1 MGFSRQEYWMGL
13 QCPPPGDLPDPGI
26 KPKSLVL
33 PTLAGGFFTISAYW
47 KLFLIYIIQVVS
59 SILLC
64 MCYLRMTSPTWE
76 LHDAFLLSGFKMKY
90 LTCCLP
96 TLQFKSLAIIA
107 TPQAPSLFCFVFF
120 FLNQAP
126 VLNDSIHVARR
137 INLNW
142 QRKKDRKAFFTLLSF
157 VSLSAIF
164 GSVYHLAM
172 IPALASVSC
181 FSLFL

>member
-1 MGFSRQEYWMGL
+1 MQNWGKIRLFTLRSCVLSCSSCIQLFETQWTVAHQAPLSMGFSRQEYWMGL

-26 KPKSLVL
+26 KPKSLVS

-76 LHDAFLLSGFKMKY
+76 LHDPFLLFGFKTKY

-107 TPQAPSLFCFVFF
+107 TP
-120 FLNQAP
+120 
-126 VLNDSIHVARR
+126 
-137 INLNW
+137 
-142 QRKKDRKAFFTLLSF
+142 
-157 VSLSAIF
+157 
-164 GSVYHLAM
+164 
-172 IPALASVSC
+172 
-181 FSLFL
+181 